1 MWWQERLLVSEEIKA
16 ERNVWVDF
24 VRSISVFF
32 VIVIHTASPLS
43 YQWGDVLPADWIIGI
58 SYNTFA
64 RVSVPLFFML
74 SGYLLLSV
82 QNESML
88 DFFRKRFQ
96 KVFVPFLFW
105 SLFYLLLGNHFGN
118 YTFLNAIKAVIYA
131 LITTSTSYHLWF
143 LVDLLSIYLFV
154 PLLRIFLVS
163 AQKIHLW
170 YIAGLWFLFGAVL
183 DAFEM
188 AINAETVFE
197 FGFFTSYIGY
207 FFIGYL
213 LGNFK
218 YSKTVFIFAVLI
230 YVTSGLYTIFATNTL
245 SAQEGDYVQY
255 YLWYI
260 RLNTVVMSISAFLVF
275 KYLGE
280 KIKNVKVGKFL
291 TIFANASFG
300 IYLIHVLVLNGLKRY
315 DISAFSMDAI
325 FSIPVLAISV
335 TLISWGGVTVIQK
348 IPILRKVVS
357 S

>member
-1 MWWQERLLVSEEIKA
+1 MSEEIKV

-43 YQWGDVLPADWIIGI
+43 YQWGDILPSEWIIGI
-58 SYNTFA
+58 SYNSFA

-88 DFFRKRFQ
+88 DFFRKRFR
-96 KVFVPFLFW
+96 KVFIPFLFW
-105 SLFYLLLGNHFGN
+105 SLFYLLIGNHYGN
-118 YTFLNAIKAVIYA
+118 YTFLNSIKAIVYA
-131 LITTSTSYHLWF
+131 LLTTSTSYHLWF

-154 PLLRIFLVS
+154 PLLRVFLMS

-170 YIAGLWFLFGAVL
+170 YMVGLWFLFGAVL
-183 DAFEM
+183 DSFER
-188 AINAETVFE
+188 AIGAETVFD
-197 FGFFTSYIGY
+197 FGFFTSYMGY

-218 YSKTVFIFAVLI
+218 LTIKTFVVAILV
-230 YVTSGLYTIFATNTL
+230 YTVSGLYTVFSTYTL
-245 SAQEGDYVQY
+245 SVQEGDYAQY

-260 RLNTVVMSISAFLVF
+260 RLNTVVMSIAAFIVF
-275 KYLGE
+275 KYIGE
-280 KIKNVKVGKFL
+280 RIKNAKAGKFL
-291 TIFANASFG
+291 SAFAQASFG
-300 IYLIHVLVLNGLKRY
+300 IYLIHVFVLNSLKRY
-315 DISAFSMDAI
+315 DISAFSIDAI
-325 FSIPVLAISV
+325 FSIPVVAILV
-335 TLISWGGVTVIQK
+335 TLISWGGVAVIQR
-348 IPILRKVVS
+348 IPVLRKVVS